1 LPGVLGDGLSADPVS
16 RARRA
21 FYTEATA
28 RRTSSAGRSGVR
40 VFFRPLFAPRGSGCA
55 GTAPPSS
62 TRPRQGSRTS
72 GPGLHRLGPEPALR
86 RGHHLPA
93 DQGLQ
98 ALVPSHRHRPV
109 RPRLNASS
117 ASRRTGPRSRTRIG
131 STCPAAGRPSP
142 GPVQQLLRETPE
154 LGYQGSGNQLT
165 PYLNQGRTR
174 MSVPDL
180 LPRLASP
187 PPSEQTGQAHRRT
200 ARASRPARRLLPGD
214 HRRAQPGPGVR
225 RSFGAQRGQSH
236 HRILLA

>member
-117 ASRRTGPRSRTRIG
+117 ASRRTGPPSWTRVG
-131 STCPAAGRPSP
+131 STCAAAGRPSP
-142 GPVQQLLRETPE
+142 GP
-154 LGYQGSGNQLT
+154 GSAA
-165 PYLNQGRTR
+165 P
-174 MSVPDL
+174 
-180 LPRLASP
+180 PR
-187 PPSEQTGQAHRRT
+187 
-200 ARASRPARRLLPGD
+200 
-214 HRRAQPGPGVR
+214 GP
-225 RSFGAQRGQSH
+225 
-236 HRILLA
+236 